1 MKTRLL
7 IMCCLLATSAM
18 AADVTGKWTAQV
30 PGRGGNMR
38 EMTMNLKAD
47 GAALTGTVSTGM
59 GETDIS
65 GGKVDGDNIA
75 FSVVREFQGNSM
87 TIHYAGQ
94 VSGDEIHF
102 KSSIEGR
109 EGSAREFTAK
119 RAAQ

>member
-1 MKTRLL
+1 MKTRFLL
-7 IMCCLLATSAM
+7 VGCLLTTLAL

-47 GAALTGTVSTGM
+47 GAALTGTISTGM
-59 GETDIS
+59 GEADIS
-65 GGKVDGDNIA
+65 DGKVDGDKVA
-75 FSVVREFQGNSM
+75 FSVVREFQGNSVK
-87 TIHYAGQ
+87 INYAGEMA
-94 VSGDEIHF
+94 GDEIHF

-109 EGSAREFTAK
+109 DGAAREFTAK